1 MSAANGDGFELTTSP
16 QTETRT
22 RNRVESHGIEQFAD
36 PFEIPLASRNT
47 LSFHEREQTE
57 KESRRFALD
66 FLSVN
71 KFSQKQIGQTKNL
84 FPTLFFS
91 QKFQPIIAKC
101 FPTSKIPIPQSSH

>member
-22 RNRVESHGIEQFAD
+22 RNRVESHGIEQLAD

-84 FPTLFFS
+84 FPTLFF
-91 QKFQPIIAKC
+91 FTEV
-101 FPTSKIPIPQSSH
+101 PTYNR